1 MIGRSRWFE
10 RDEMRSLALS
20 VDVPQESSG
29 EVEEERVMSGVG
41 FGEDHRV
48 DCLSKYESES
58 ENGMRSCCGA
68 ESSQQSVADC
78 RVTRAVEEDM
88 FDRVIRLGLLRLADR
103 VCAGSRGGLVL
114 QLTVMFS
121 GEVATSAKASAKL
134 TDGRR
139 LETQKVS
146 RTRILLAVE
155 QRCVCFVRRVLR
167 VTPVVV
173 CNPHRQ

>member
-20 VDVPQESSG
+20 VDVQEESSG
-29 EVEEERVMSGVG
+29 EVEEERVMSSVG

-48 DCLSKYESES
+48 DCLSKYERES
-58 ENGMRSCCGA
+58 ELSGGVRCGA
-68 ESSQQSVADC
+68 ESSQKGVADC
-78 RVTRAVEEDM
+78 RMTRAVEEDM
-88 FDRVIRLGLLRLADR
+88 FDRVIRLGLLRLAGS
-103 VCAGSRGGLVL
+103 VSAGSRGGLVL

-134 TDGRR
+134 TDGSR
-139 LETQKVS
+139 LETQKMGG
-146 RTRILLAVE
+146 TWILLAVE
-155 QRCVCFVRRVLR
+155 QRCVCFVRRVER